1 MAIAEGKLRPV
12 EVIERYGQCLELVPL
27 DRRFHDISVGLYVK
41 DGVCTIWTFSRRD
54 GVESRIREIREQM
67 MALGGM
73 EAVEGSENQVRFP
86 CGHLH
91 ERTLR
96 FVMSQAV
103 GKAPD
108 YAPPQG
114 ELTIRDSKSALTIR
128 AELSGNVSDGRAVYN
143 VWLEGEARNAAMRLR
158 MVLAG
163 FARYGEMEQ
172 VGESGV
178 AFACGYAP
186 RRPHARPAA
195 LLPQHLQRR
204 DHDGR
209 RGPPRPDDHGHAG
222 LFADVTARRIYKVA
236 LSVRQWRL
244 STGNLMVAGLLRWT
258 EIHEFRK
265 LVNGCHGRRGG
276 LTLTLKIRE

>member
-1 MAIAEGKLRPV
+1 MAMTTGTPRPA

-41 DGVCTIWTFSRRD
+41 GDICTIWTFSRRE
-54 GVESRIREIREQM
+54 GVENRIREIRDQM
-67 MALGGM
+67 IALGGM
-73 EAVEGSENQVRFP
+73 DPVGGTHNQVRFP

-91 ERTLR
+91 QRTLR

-114 ELTIRDSKSALTIR
+114 ELLIQDSKSTLTIH
-128 AELSGNVSDGRAVYN
+128 AELSAEEAEGRAVYG

-163 FARYGEMEQ
+163 FTRYGEMEQ

-178 AFACGYAP
+178 AFACGMAHDAMM
-186 RRPHARPAA
+186 RV
-195 LLPQHLQRR
+195 LLPYSRNISSVETMMAAEAL
-204 DHDGR
+204 
-209 RGPPRPDDHGHAG
+209 RGQM
-222 LFADVTARRIYKVA
+222 T
-236 LSVRQWRL
+236 
-244 STGNLMVAGLLRWT
+244 TG
-258 EIHEFRK
+258 
-265 LVNGCHGRRGG
+265 
-276 LTLTLKIRE
+276 TLGFSQT